1 MRPSKAECTALG
13 AWGESLVARLY
24 GGVVVARNGATWD
37 AMDVLAPGLAIEV
50 KTVNHDAGAWR
61 ATMKRAARLAK
72 VRWARDRGLDGL
84 TVVVVVHPYHAD
96 VWEGPGFK
104 SYQVGRTKRLRH
116 RWTVPL

>member
-1 MRPSKAECTALG
+1 MRPSRAECTALG
-13 AWGESLVARLY
+13 AWGEGLVARLY

-50 KTVNHDAGAWR
+50 KTVSHDAPQR
-61 ATMKRAARLAK
+61 ATMTRTARLAK
-72 VRWARDRGLDGL
+72 IRWARDRGLDGL

-96 VWEGPGFK
+96 VWEGAGFK

-116 RWTVPL
+116 RYTVPL